1 MAMRRDR
8 NETPVK
14 SSEELLHRLNSKNN
28 IRHLLSCLAL
38 AVISFGSQ
46 GVCRAAR
53 DSLLIYDLATG
64 RQVHALPG
72 HNRPTTAVAV
82 SPDGSTALTA
92 SLTPELRLWSLQTGR
107 EIRSISPPPSPNY
120 VGPVC
125 SLQFVSGTNLVL
137 IGHES
142 GGVRLCNL
150 ESNAVVLDFK
160 APFKGTASALV
171 SSNQETV
178 LAISSSEVQIV
189 KWGFAKGDPRGAFA
203 EEWLVQHQP
212 TQTLY
217 ISLTRDGKSRSWW
230 EAETGKPWSAPR
242 PIPAGVQSGL
252 LDDAVVSPDG
262 QLLVTYGPSLRDVRW
277 LRVWN
282 IESGKLLQ
290 HHAGLDL
297 PMVPVF
303 RPSQSCAAIAFSP
316 DSRVLAIGRR
326 GEGLAIHEVEGRRLR
341 QELKTPAGACVR
353 IAFLPDGKQLLTWGD
368 KTMRV
373 WDLGT
378 GKMLRSFRV
387 PTVNCWAL
395 TSDGRFVVV
404 GGDGEFRGL

>member
-1 MAMRRDR
+1 M
-8 NETPVK
+8 PVK
-14 SSEELLHRLNSKNN
+14 CPEEPLHHLNSNN
-28 IRHLLSCLAL
+28 IIRQILTRLAL
-38 AVISFGSQ
+38 AVITFGGE
-46 GVCRAAR
+46 GVCRAASA
-53 DSLLIYDLATG
+53 SLLTYDLSTG
-64 RQVHALPG
+64 RQVNAIAG
-72 HNRPTTAVAV
+72 HNRPTTAIAV
-82 SPDGSTALTA
+82 SPDGALALTA

-125 SLQFVSGTNLVL
+125 SLQFANGTNLVL
-137 IGHES
+137 IGHEY
-142 GGVRLCNL
+142 GGVRLWNL
-150 ESNAVVLDFK
+150 ESNALVLDFK
-160 APFKGTASALV
+160 APFKGTASVLI

-178 LAISSSEVQIV
+178 LALSSSEVELV
-189 KWGFAKGDPRGAFA
+189 AWGRAKGELRGIFSEAWL
-203 EEWLVQHQP
+203 EEYQP
-212 TQTLY
+212 MQIRY
-217 ISLTRDGKSRSWW
+217 VSLARDGKSRSWW
-230 EAETGKPWSAPR
+230 EADTGKPRPEGR
-242 PIPAGVQSGL
+242 PIPAGTHSGL
-252 LDDAVVSPDG
+252 LDDAVLSPDG
-262 QLLVTYGPSLRDVRW
+262 RMVVTYGVSLRDVRW

-290 HHAGLDL
+290 HHPGLDL

-316 DSRVLAIGRR
+316 DSRALAVGRR

-341 QELKTPAGACVR
+341 QELKTPAGSCAR
-353 IAFLPDGKQLLTWGD
+353 IAFLRDGKELLTWGD

-387 PTVNCWAL
+387 PIVNCWAL